1 MVLPTLRN
9 SGSHSCR
16 FCLLSLLLYSVV
28 IVHLGHSF
36 LIPLSSNNI
45 GLLQRQQQQRQQQRG
60 QGRSTRQQL
69 MKSSSRRY
77 SMAGGAWSSNTTSS
91 TSSASTSTSSYEI
104 SRGSAE
110 TLQPPDRQRRSS
122 ASTTTTTAT
131 TAPFIQGPPR
141 DTKPDY
147 GNIHGPMGKMV
158 DQILLRIFR
167 SRMAEHIGVD
177 SKLPQVST
185 TTTMNQIERQILE
198 GWPTRYNPET
208 TLSVLYPWIGPF
220 VLVGSLKSF
229 ILFLILRLIC
239 FFFMFSQSALVSF
252 YRTGII

>member
-9 SGSHSCR
+9 PGSHSCR

-36 LIPLSSNNI
+36 LIPLSPNHI
-45 GLLQRQQQQRQQQRG
+45 GLLHRQQQQQQRG
-60 QGRSTRQQL
+60 QGRSTRQQS

-77 SMAGGAWSSNTTSS
+77 SMAGGSWSSNTTSS
-91 TSSASTSTSSYEI
+91 TSTSSYEI
-104 SRGSAE
+104 TSSSAE
-110 TLQPPDRQRRSS
+110 TLEPPDRQRRSS
-122 ASTTTTTAT
+122 ATTTTTTTTTAT

-147 GNIHGPMGKMV
+147 ENIHGPMGKMV

-177 SKLPQVST
+177 SKLPQVSS
-185 TTTMNQIERQILE
+185 TTTMTTNHIERQ
-198 GWPTRYNPET
+198 
-208 TLSVLYPWIGPF
+208 VLG
-220 VLVGSLKSF
+220 G
-229 ILFLILRLIC
+229 
-239 FFFMFSQSALVSF
+239 
-252 YRTGII
+252 